1 MDNSPLVSIIVVSYN
16 HEKYIRENLDSIKR
30 QTYTNIELIV
40 ADDASQDNSVEVFE
54 AWLTENNYTAK
65 KKFHKKNTGFATILN
80 ECIELTTGKYIKI
93 IAADDYLHESAI
105 EKCILKLEE
114 VGDEYGMI
122 YTDIYAIDDH
132 SKVIDDITDYNGS
145 YSTDPNRFHNLLV
158 IGNRIAALTVI
169 MRKTALLATGK
180 YNQEFIIEDYYRW
193 LKISQLYKVAYVPEK
208 LAFYRLHD
216 SNISKLKADKIKNED
231 IFLKIMFDENGVA
244 KDIICEYLI
253 LERIKNNK
261 KDLKL
266 IEAYKKYPYRNKILV
281 LCLDYNLLPF
291 GYRVLNRLMKL
302 SK

>member
-244 KDIICEYLI
+244 KAL
-253 LERIKNNK
+253 
-261 KDLKL
+261 
-266 IEAYKKYPYRNKILV
+266 
-281 LCLDYNLLPF
+281 
-291 GYRVLNRLMKL
+291 
-302 SK
+302 